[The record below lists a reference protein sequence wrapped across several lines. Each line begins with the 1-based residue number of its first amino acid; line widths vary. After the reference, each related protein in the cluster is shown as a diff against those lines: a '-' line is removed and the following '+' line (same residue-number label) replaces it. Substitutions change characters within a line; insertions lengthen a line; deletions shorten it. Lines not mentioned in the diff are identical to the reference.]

1 MTTPQEDRGSDFHR
15 KLQNLKL
22 VIGEKQLRID
32 FVKTGDQIAL
42 QCFDLAKTLEI
53 EEMLN
58 EMNTQLLQG
67 AGKVNLDFG
76 SVQLDRDNED
86 ANGSTSYRVFLD
98 LSWEKLD
105 EGSFTEGWSAGSIE
119 TAAEILD
126 EEGALRVGRIFVG
139 GEMLPSPG
147 RSVIE
152 DALVRQFRLQLE
164 L

>member
-1 MTTPQEDRGSDFHR
+1 MTTPQDDRGSDFHR

-22 VIGEKQLRID
+22 DIGEKQLRID
-32 FVKTGDQIAL
+32 FVKDGDQIAL
-42 QCFDLAKTLEI
+42 QCFDLVKTLEI

-67 AGKVNLDFG
+67 VGKVDLNFG
-76 SVQLDRDNED
+76 SAWRDNED
-86 ANGSTSYRVFLD
+86 ANGLISYSVFLD

-105 EGSFTEGWSAGSIE
+105 EGSFAEGWPAGSIE
-119 TAAEILD
+119 TAAEILE
-126 EEGALRVGRIFVG
+126 EEGALRVGRIFIG
-139 GEMLPSPG
+139 GKILPSPG

-152 DALVRQFRLQLE
+152 DALVREFRLQLE